1 MDKGNQMANYKK
13 ISGKSYDKNL
23 LEIADKSVSGRGDG
37 RISLEDAKNLF
48 SAVKE
53 DGTYSDIEKATMEY
67 IRDNYKFTASADKW
81 FRTEIRK
88 WAAQKKKKLPKSTTV
103 SKTTLVAAKAKR
115 PVAFAEDSSEKN
127 LDTISLLP
135 LDPPKIQEGTQ
146 EHEFTYPK
154 IPAVDMKTMDPD
166 KKKVF
171 WVIGVFLVLF
181 ILLIFILFRYGC
193 SSPQEPVGSQSSNPI
208 EKKPIAATN
217 KPKLLSVEEIE
228 KLKFSFKI
236 GNVELSTETKESL
249 KLLSESLKEDP
260 KLKLKIIGHSC
271 DIGTTEKN
279 QRYSLQR
286 AEKVQ
291 KFLISLGVPEDRLF
305 VEGKGESEPI
315 EEGDTE
321 EARSKNRRVEF
332 KIVK

>member
-1 MDKGNQMANYKK
+1 
-13 ISGKSYDKNL
+13 
-23 LEIADKSVSGRGDG
+23 
-37 RISLEDAKNLF
+37 
-48 SAVKE
+48 
-53 DGTYSDIEKATMEY
+53 
-67 IRDNYKFTASADKW
+67 
-81 FRTEIRK
+81 
-88 WAAQKKKKLPKSTTV
+88 
-103 SKTTLVAAKAKR
+103 
-115 PVAFAEDSSEKN
+115 
-127 LDTISLLP
+127 
-135 LDPPKIQEGTQ
+135 
-146 EHEFTYPK
+146 
-154 IPAVDMKTMDPD
+154 
-166 KKKVF
+166 
-171 WVIGVFLVLF
+171 
-181 ILLIFILFRYGC
+181 
-193 SSPQEPVGSQSSNPI
+193 VGSQSSNPI